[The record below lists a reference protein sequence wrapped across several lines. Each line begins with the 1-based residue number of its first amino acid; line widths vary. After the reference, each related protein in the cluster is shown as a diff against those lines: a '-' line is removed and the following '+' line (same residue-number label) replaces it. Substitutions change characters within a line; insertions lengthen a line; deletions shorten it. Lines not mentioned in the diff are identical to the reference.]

1 MSIYKRIT
9 VDEATTVL
17 IWKIEESLDDLEDGI
32 ELTDYCQERYDGMK
46 SLVHK
51 KGFMSI
57 RHLLKVF
64 GYTDFDLSYDGN
76 GKPHL
81 KDDKHISITHSF
93 DFTGVIISNKK
104 VGIDIEKQRDK
115 IKLIAPKFTPIEE
128 YKALG
133 DGEDLVRKLT
143 IVWGAKES
151 LYKLYGK
158 KGLLFLHDIFVE
170 DFDISAHQTTARVT
184 HQQQVTNYVLN
195 FLEFENFTCVYAL
208 AHEKS

>member
-1 MSIYKRIT
+1 MPIYKRIT
-9 VDEATTVL
+9 VDEHTVAL
-17 IWKIEESLDDLEDGI
+17 IWKIEESLDSLENGI
-32 ELTDYCQERYDGMK
+32 ELTNYCRDRYRGMK
-46 SLVHK
+46 SEIHK

-57 RHLLKVF
+57 RHLLSEF
-64 GYTDFDLSYDGN
+64 GYSDFDLEYDEK

-81 KDDKHISITHSF
+81 KDGKHISITHSF
-93 DFTGVIISNKK
+93 EFTAVIVSNKK

-133 DGEDLVRKLT
+133 DGEDLIRKLT

-170 DFDISAHQTTARVT
+170 DFDISEQKTTARVT
-184 HQQQVTNYVLN
+184 HDQKITFYTLN
-195 FLEFENFTCVYAL
+195 FMEFENFTCVYAL
-208 AHEKS
+208 AHE

>member
-1 MSIYKRIT
+1 MPIYKRIT
-9 VDEATTVL
+9 VDEDTIVL
-17 IWKIEESLDDLEDGI
+17 IWKIEEDLDTLEHGI
-32 ELTDYCQERYDGMK
+32 ELTDYCKDRYDGMK
-46 SLVHK
+46 SMIHK

-64 GYTDFDLSYDGN
+64 GYTDFDLTYDDK

-81 KDDKHISITHSF
+81 LDGKHISITHSF
-93 DFTGVIISNKK
+93 DFTAVIVSDKK
-104 VGIDIEKQRDK
+104 VGVDVEKQREK

-128 YKALG
+128 YRALG
-133 DGEDLVRKLT
+133 NGEDLIRKLT

-170 DFDISAHQTTARVT
+170 DFDISEQKTTARVT
-184 HQQQVTNYVLN
+184 YDQKITYYTLN
-195 FLEFENFTCVYAL
+195 FLEFENFTCVYAI
-208 AHEKS
+208 AHD

>member
-1 MSIYKRIT
+1 MPIYKRIT
-9 VDEATTVL
+9 VDEHTTAL
-17 IWKIEESLDDLEDGI
+17 IWKIEEPLEFLENGVK
-32 ELTDYCQERYDGMK
+32 LSDYCRERYDGMK
-46 SLVHK
+46 SMIHK

-57 RHLLKVF
+57 RHLLQNF
-64 GYTDFDLSYDGN
+64 GYTDFDLSYDEK

-81 KDDKHISITHSF
+81 KDGKHISITHSF
-93 DFTGVIISNKK
+93 EFTAVIVSDKK
-104 VGIDIEKQRDK
+104 VGIDIEKQRAK

-133 DGEDLVRKLT
+133 EGEDLIRKLT

-158 KGLLFLHDIFVE
+158 RGLLFLHDIFVE
-170 DFDISAHQTTARVT
+170 DFDISEQKTTARVT
-184 HQQQVTNYVLN
+184 HNQNITYYTLN

-208 AHEKS
+208 AHE

>member
-9 VDEATTVL
+9 VDEATTTL
-17 IWKIEESLDDLEDGI
+17 IWKIEESLEALENGI
-32 ELTDYCQERYDGMK
+32 ELTDYCRERYDGMK
-46 SLVHK
+46 SLIHR

-64 GYTDFDLSYDGN
+64 GYSDFDLSYDEK

-81 KDDKHISITHSF
+81 KDGKHISITHSF
-93 DFTGVIISNKK
+93 EFTAVIVSNKK
-104 VGIDIEKQRDK
+104 VGIDIEKQREK

-133 DGEDLVRKLT
+133 DGEDLIRKLT

-170 DFDISAHQTTARVT
+170 DFNIPDQKTTARVT
-184 HQQQVTNYVLN
+184 HDQKITYYTLN
-195 FLEFENFTCVYAL
+195 FMEFENFTCVYAL
-208 AHEKS
+208 AHD

>member
-1 MSIYKRIT
+1 MPIYKRIT
-9 VDEATTVL
+9 VDEDTVAL
-17 IWKIEESLDDLEDGI
+17 IWKIEESLEFLENDI
-32 ELTDYCQERYDGMK
+32 ELTNYCRNRYDDMK
-46 SLVHK
+46 SVIHK

-57 RHLLKVF
+57 RHLLNEF
-64 GYTDFDLSYDGN
+64 GYSDFDLEYDQK

-81 KDDKHISITHSF
+81 KDEKHISITHSF
-93 DFTGVIISNKK
+93 EFTAVIISNKK
-104 VGIDIEKQRDK
+104 VGIDIEKQREK

-133 DGEDLVRKLT
+133 NGEDLIRKLT

-170 DFDISAHQTTARVT
+170 DFDISEQKTTARVT
-184 HQQQVTNYVLN
+184 HEEKVTFYTLN
-195 FLEFENFTCVYAL
+195 FLEFENFTCVYAI
-208 AHEKS
+208 AHE

>member
-9 VDEATTVL
+9 VDEATTAL
-17 IWKIEESLDDLEDGI
+17 IWKIEESLEFLEDGI
-32 ELTDYCQERYDGMK
+32 ELTDYCRERYDGMK
-46 SLVHK
+46 SVIHK

-57 RHLLKVF
+57 RHLLKAF
-64 GYTDFDLSYDGN
+64 GYTDFDLSYDDK

-81 KDDKHISITHSF
+81 NDDKNISITHSF
-93 DFTGVIISNKK
+93 EFTAVIVSDKK

-133 DGEDLVRKLT
+133 DGEDLIRKLT

-158 KGLLFLHDIFVE
+158 RGLLFLHDIFVE
-170 DFDISAHQTTARVT
+170 DFDISDQKTTARVT
-184 HQQQVTNYVLN
+184 HNEEVTNYILN
-195 FLEFENFTCVYAL
+195 FLEFEGFTCVYAL
-208 AHEKS
+208 DNN

>member
-1 MSIYKRIT
+1 MPIYKRIT
-9 VDEATTVL
+9 VDEHTIAL
-17 IWKIEESLDDLEDGI
+17 IWKIEESLKFLENGV
-32 ELTDYCQERYDGMK
+32 ELTNYCRDRYDGMK
-46 SLVHK
+46 SEIHK

-57 RHLLKVF
+57 RHLLKAF
-64 GYTDFDLSYDGN
+64 GYTDFDLSYDEK

-93 DFTGVIISNKK
+93 EFTAVIVSDKK

-133 DGEDLVRKLT
+133 DGEDLIRKLT

-158 KGLLFLHDIFVE
+158 RGLLFLHDIFVE
-170 DFDISAHQTTARVT
+170 DFNISEEKTTARVT
-184 HQQQVTNYVLN
+184 HDQIVTYYTLN
-195 FLEFENFTCVYAL
+195 FLEFENFTCVYAI
-208 AHEKS
+208 AND

>member
-9 VDEATTVL
+9 VDEATTAL
-17 IWKIEESLDDLEDGI
+17 IWKIEESLEFLENGI
-32 ELTDYCQERYDGMK
+32 ELTNYCQERYDGMK

-64 GYTDFDLSYDGN
+64 GYSDFDLSYDDK

-81 KDDKHISITHSF
+81 KDGNHISITHSF
-93 DFTGVIISNKK
+93 EFTAVIVSNKK
-104 VGIDIEKQRDK
+104 VGIDIEKQREK

-133 DGEDLVRKLT
+133 DGEDLIRKLT

-170 DFDISAHQTTARVT
+170 DFDISQQKTTARVT
-184 HQQQVTNYVLN
+184 HHKEVTFYILN

-208 AHEKS
+208 AHE

>member
-1 MSIYKRIT
+1 MPIYKRIT
-9 VDEATTVL
+9 VDEHTVAL
-17 IWKIEESLDDLEDGI
+17 IWKIEESLSFLEDEI
-32 ELTDYCQERYDGMK
+32 KLTQYCRDRYEGMK
-46 SLVHK
+46 SEIHK

-57 RHLLKVF
+57 RHLLKAF
-64 GYTDFDLSYDGN
+64 GYTDFDLSYDEK

-81 KDDKHISITHSF
+81 KDNKHISITHSYE
-93 DFTGVIISNKK
+93 FTAVIVSDKK
-104 VGIDIEKQRDK
+104 VGIDIEKQRNK

-133 DGEDLVRKLT
+133 DGEDLIRKLT

-170 DFDISAHQTTARVT
+170 DFDISAFKTTARVT
-184 HQQQVTNYVLN
+184 HEKKITNYTLN
-195 FLEFENFTCVYAL
+195 FLEFEGFTCVYAL
-208 AHEKS
+208 AHD

>member
-1 MSIYKRIT
+1 MPIYKRIT
-9 VDEATTVL
+9 VDEHTIAL
-17 IWKIEESLDDLEDGI
+17 IWKIEESLKFLENGV
-32 ELTDYCQERYDGMK
+32 ELTNYCRDRYDGMK
-46 SLVHK
+46 SEIHK

-57 RHLLKVF
+57 RHLLKAF
-64 GYTDFDLSYDGN
+64 GYTDFDLSYDEK

-93 DFTGVIISNKK
+93 EFTAVIVSDKK

-133 DGEDLVRKLT
+133 DGEDLIRKLT

-158 KGLLFLHDIFVE
+158 RGLLFLHDIFVE
-170 DFDISAHQTTARVT
+170 DFNISEQKTTARVT
-184 HQQQVTNYVLN
+184 HDQIVTYYTLN
-195 FLEFENFTCVYAL
+195 FLEFENFTCVYAI
-208 AHEKS
+208 AND

>member
-1 MSIYKRIT
+1 MPIYKRIT
-9 VDEATTVL
+9 VDEDTTAL
-17 IWKIEESLDDLEDGI
+17 IWKIEETQDVLEKGI
-32 ELTDYCQERYDGMK
+32 VLTDYCQRRYEGMK
-46 SLVHK
+46 SLIHK

-57 RHLLKVF
+57 RHLLKEF
-64 GYTDFDLSYDGN
+64 GYTDFDLSYDEN

-81 KDDKHISITHSF
+81 ADQHHISITHSF
-93 DFTGVIISNKK
+93 EFTAVIVSDKK

-115 IKLIAPKFTPIEE
+115 IKLIAPKFTPVEE

-170 DFDISAHQTTARVT
+170 DFEISSQKTNAKVMHQDEITYYT
-184 HQQQVTNYVLN
+184 LS

-208 AHEKS
+208 AHD

>member
-9 VDEATTVL
+9 IDEVTTAL
-17 IWKIEESLDDLEDGI
+17 IWKIEESLEFLESGI
-32 ELTDYCQERYDGMK
+32 ELTNYCRERYDGMK
-46 SLVHK
+46 SIIHK

-57 RHLLKVF
+57 RHLLKEF
-64 GYTDFDLSYDGN
+64 GYSDFDLSYDEK

-81 KDDKHISITHSF
+81 KDGKHISITHSF
-93 DFTGVIISNKK
+93 EFTAVIVSNNK

-133 DGEDLVRKLT
+133 DGEDLIRKLT

-170 DFDISAHQTTARVT
+170 DFDIPDQKTTARVT
-184 HQQQVTNYVLN
+184 HNKEITFYILN

-208 AHEKS
+208 DNN

>member
-1 MSIYKRIT
+1 MPIYKRIT
-9 VDEATTVL
+9 VDEATTAL
-17 IWKIEESLDDLEDGI
+17 IWKIEETLEVLEDGI
-32 ELTDYCQERYDGMK
+32 ELTEYCQERYDGMK
-46 SLVHK
+46 SEIHK

-57 RHLLKVF
+57 RYLLKRF
-64 GYTDFDLSYDGN
+64 GYSDFDLSYDEK

-81 KDDKHISITHSF
+81 KDGKHISITHSYE
-93 DFTGVIISNKK
+93 FTAVIVSNKK
-104 VGIDIEKQRDK
+104 VGIDIEKQREK

-133 DGEDLVRKLT
+133 DGKDLIRKLT

-170 DFDISAHQTTARVT
+170 DFNISDQQTTARVT
-184 HQQQVTNYVLN
+184 HDQKVTYYILN

-208 AHEKS
+208 AHD

>member
-1 MSIYKRIT
+1 MPIYKRIT
-9 VDEATTVL
+9 VDEHTIAL
-17 IWKIEESLDDLEDGI
+17 IWKIEESLKFLENGV
-32 ELTDYCQERYDGMK
+32 ELTNYCRDRYDGMK
-46 SLVHK
+46 SEIHK

-57 RHLLKVF
+57 RHLLKAF
-64 GYTDFDLSYDGN
+64 GYTDFDLSYDEK

-81 KDDKHISITHSF
+81 KDDKQISITHSF
-93 DFTGVIISNKK
+93 EFTAVIVSDKK

-133 DGEDLVRKLT
+133 DGEDLIRKLT

-158 KGLLFLHDIFVE
+158 RGLLFLHDIFVE
-170 DFDISAHQTTARVT
+170 DFNISEQKTTARVT
-184 HQQQVTNYVLN
+184 HDQIVTYYTLN
-195 FLEFENFTCVYAL
+195 FLEFENFTCVYAI
-208 AHEKS
+208 AND

>member
-1 MSIYKRIT
+1 MPIYKRIT
-9 VDEATTVL
+9 VDEATEAL
-17 IWKIEESLDDLEDGI
+17 IWKIEETLEYLESEI
-32 ELTDYCQERYDGMK
+32 ELTDYCRSRYDGMSSK
-46 SLVHK
+46 IHK

-57 RHLLKVF
+57 RHLLKNF
-64 GYTDFDLSYDGN
+64 GYSDFDLNYDEN

-81 KDDKHISITHSF
+81 NDGKHISITHSF
-93 DFTGVIISNKK
+93 EFTAIIVSDKK
-104 VGIDIEKQRDK
+104 VGVDIEKQRDK
-115 IKLIAPKFTPIEE
+115 IKRIAPKFTPIEE

-133 DGEDLVRKLT
+133 DGDDLIRKLT

-170 DFDISAHQTTARVT
+170 DFDITEQKTTARVT
-184 HQQQVTNYVLN
+184 HNNKMTFYILN

-208 AHEKS
+208 DNN

>member
-9 VDEATTVL
+9 VDEATSAL
-17 IWKIEESLDDLEDGI
+17 IWKIEETLEDLEDGI
-32 ELTDYCQERYDGMK
+32 QLTDYCRSRYDGMK
-46 SLVHK
+46 SEIHK

-57 RHLLKVF
+57 RHLLQVF
-64 GYTDFDLSYDGN
+64 GYSDFDLSYDEK

-81 KDDKHISITHSF
+81 KDGRHISITHSYE
-93 DFTGVIISNKK
+93 FTAVIVSDKK

-133 DGEDLVRKLT
+133 TGEDLVRKLT

-170 DFDISAHQTTARVT
+170 DFNISDQKTTARVT
-184 HQQQVTNYVLN
+184 HDQKVTNYTLN
-195 FLEFENFTCVYAL
+195 FMEFENFTCVYAL
-208 AHEKS
+208 AHE

>member
-1 MSIYKRIT
+1 MPIYKRIT
-9 VDEATTVL
+9 VDEHTTAL
-17 IWKIEESLDDLEDGI
+17 IWKIEEPLEFLENGVK
-32 ELTDYCQERYDGMK
+32 LSDYCRERYDGMK
-46 SLVHK
+46 SMIHK

-57 RHLLKVF
+57 RHLLQNF
-64 GYTDFDLSYDGN
+64 GYTDFDLSYDEK

-81 KDDKHISITHSF
+81 KDGKHISITHSF
-93 DFTGVIISNKK
+93 EFTAVIVSDKK

-133 DGEDLVRKLT
+133 EGEDLIRKLT

-158 KGLLFLHDIFVE
+158 RGLLFLHDIFVE
-170 DFDISAHQTTARVT
+170 DFDISEQKTTARVT
-184 HQQQVTNYVLN
+184 HNQNITYYTLN

-208 AHEKS
+208 AHE

>member
-1 MSIYKRIT
+1 MPIYKRIT
-9 VDEATTVL
+9 VDEHTVAL
-17 IWKIEESLDDLEDGI
+17 IWKIEESLDSLENGI
-32 ELTDYCQERYDGMK
+32 ELTNYCRDRYRGMK
-46 SLVHK
+46 SEIHK

-57 RHLLKVF
+57 RHLLSEF
-64 GYTDFDLSYDGN
+64 GYSDFDLEYDEK

-81 KDDKHISITHSF
+81 KDGKHISITHSF
-93 DFTGVIISNKK
+93 EFTAVIVSNKK

-133 DGEDLVRKLT
+133 DGEDLIRKLT

-170 DFDISAHQTTARVT
+170 DFNISEQKTTARVT
-184 HQQQVTNYVLN
+184 HDQKITFYTLN
-195 FLEFENFTCVYAL
+195 FMEFENFTCVYAL
-208 AHEKS
+208 AHE